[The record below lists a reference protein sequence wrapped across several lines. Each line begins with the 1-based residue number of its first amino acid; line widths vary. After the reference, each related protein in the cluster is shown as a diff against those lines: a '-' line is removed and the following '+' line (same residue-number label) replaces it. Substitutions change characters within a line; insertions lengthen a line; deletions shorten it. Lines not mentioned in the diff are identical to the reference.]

1 MDHRL
6 GAGFNT
12 SDVVTHGI
20 KAGLGGVDL
29 NDAFKGRLASG
40 ELIFEELA
48 VGFALFKE
56 KRLGVLTGLEHSF
69 DVSWFANMWFET
81 WFSNHP
87 SWCKPSGNS
96 SSHLFLRY

>member
-56 KRLGVLTGLEHSF
+56 
-69 DVSWFANMWFET
+69 
-81 WFSNHP
+81 
-87 SWCKPSGNS
+87 
-96 SSHLFLRY
+96 